1 MSNLLQKQRLA
12 VSTEGPL
19 VVLRV
24 GNVEIKMEYETAIQL
39 STWLR
44 VRGKQAKR
52 FAGDDSRRWHI
63 IGNLTAVE
71 AGERPW

>member
-1 MSNLLQKQRLA
+1 MSSLLARQRLA
-12 VSTEGPL
+12 VSAEGPL
-19 VVLRV
+19 VTLKA

-44 VRGKQAKR
+44 VRGKEAKR